1 MLIDMFHQAGI
12 LAKLGILL
20 AFAPTVAALLYAIK
34 PSERRLAL
42 MRPISLAAVF
52 SGLTT
57 FTIGVI
63 VTLQGI
69 AATAEWT
76 RVGWSNVALGA
87 SEAFVALFVAFA
99 NLTIAWL
106 LVALGLRRTV

>member
-34 PSERRLAL
+34 PSERRLAV

-52 SGLTT
+52 AGLAS
-57 FTIGVI
+57 FTIGAI
-63 VTLQGI
+63 VVLQGL
-69 AATAEWT
+69 ADT
-76 RVGWSNVALGA
+76 RDVNWRIVAMGA
-87 SEAFVALFVAFA
+87 SESFVALFIAFG

-106 LVALGLRRTV
+106 LVALGIRRTV